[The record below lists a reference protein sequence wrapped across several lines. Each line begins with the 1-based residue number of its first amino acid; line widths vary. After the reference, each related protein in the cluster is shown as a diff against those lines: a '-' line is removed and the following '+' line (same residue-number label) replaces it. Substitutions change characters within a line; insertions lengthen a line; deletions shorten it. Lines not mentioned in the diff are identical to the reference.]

1 MSTSQNPELTL
12 LADDPR
18 FDVQIERVLDAA
30 FGPGR
35 FSKVSERVREFATLD
50 RALSRVALNGSSVIG
65 CCRIYRISIGAKP
78 ALFLGP
84 LAVAPDAQG
93 AGLGQE
99 LVGATLRA
107 CDSASVDAII
117 VVGQPWMF
125 APFGFSEIPRD
136 RVVMPGPVEAR
147 RFQWR
152 ALRDG
157 GLEGLSGAVR
167 APHAAS

>member
-1 MSTSQNPELTL
+1 MSTSPGSEFTFV
-12 LADDPR
+12 ADDPR
-18 FDVQIERVLDAA
+18 LDAEIEHVLDAA

-35 FSKVSERVREFATLD
+35 FAKVSERVREFATLD
-50 RALSRVALNGSSVIG
+50 RALSRVALKGSDATGS
-65 CCRIYRISIGAKP
+65 CRIYRISIGATP

-84 LAVAPDAQG
+84 LAVSPAAQG

-99 LVGATLRA
+99 LVGATLQA
-107 CDSASVDAII
+107 CDGSGVGAVI

-147 RFQWR
+147 RLQWR
-152 ALRDG
+152 ALRES
-157 GLEGLSGAVR
+157 GLDALSGAVR
-167 APHAAS
+167 APRVAS

>member
-1 MSTSQNPELTL
+1 MSASPGSEFTL
-12 LADDPR
+12 VADDPR
-18 FDVQIERVLDAA
+18 FDAAIELVLDAA

-50 RALSRVALNGSSVIG
+50 RTLSRVALKGNDVTG
-65 CCRIYRISIGAKP
+65 CCRIYRISIGATP

-84 LAVAPDAQG
+84 LAVSPAAQG

-99 LVGATLRA
+99 LVGAALQA
-107 CDSASVDAII
+107 CESSGVGAVI

-125 APFGFSEIPRD
+125 APFGFIEIPRE

-152 ALRDG
+152 ALQAG
-157 GLEGLSGAVR
+157 GLDALAGSVR
-167 APHAAS
+167 APRAAS